1 MKEKLIS
8 YVNLLFAGTADCDDI
23 RQEILQ
29 NTLDRY
35 DDLLD
40 QGKTP
45 EAAYRLAIGGIGD
58 INELLGQEPPAP
70 ETPTR
75 RDTPGKKGMR
85 AVAVALY
92 ILCPLPLLALADSGL
107 EIYGLCGLLTFVA
120 VATALMMLGSPG
132 KGSEIREER
141 PMSPREERPMSP
153 RQERPMS
160 PRQDLWRGVRS
171 LASVVTVAVYLGVSF
186 LTRAWYIT
194 WLIFPIAAALEGIIK
209 AILDLREE
217 VSHEN

>member
-75 RDTPGKKGMR
+75 RVTPGKKGMR

-141 PMSPREERPMSP
+141 PMSPR
-153 RQERPMS
+153 
-160 PRQDLWRGVRS
+160 QDLWRGVRS

-186 LTRAWYIT
+186 LTWAWYIT

>member
-141 PMSPREERPMSP
+141 PMSPR
-153 RQERPMS
+153 
-160 PRQDLWRGVRS
+160 QDLWRGVRS

>member
-8 YVNLLFAGTADCDDI
+8 YVNLLFAGNADCDDI

-132 KGSEIREER
+132 KGGETREE
-141 PMSPREERPMSP
+141 
-153 RQERPMS
+153 ERPMS
-160 PRQDLWRGVRS
+160 PRQDLWRGIRCLIS
-171 LASVVTVAVYLGVSF
+171 LLTVAVYLGVSF

-194 WLIFPIAAALEGIIK
+194 WLIFPIAAALEGLIK
-209 AILDLREE
+209 AIVDLREE
-217 VSHEN
+217 VSREN

>member
-141 PMSPREERPMSP
+141 PMSPR
-153 RQERPMS
+153 
-160 PRQDLWRGVRS
+160 QDLWRGVRS
-171 LASVVTVAVYLGVSF
+171 LASVVTVAVYLWVSF

>member
-8 YVNLLFAGTADCDDI
+8 YVNLLFAGNADCDDI

-132 KGSEIREER
+132 KGGETREE
-141 PMSPREERPMSP
+141 
-153 RQERPMS
+153 ERPMS
-160 PRQDLWRGVRS
+160 PRQDLWRGIRCLIS
-171 LASVVTVAVYLGVSF
+171 LLTVAVYLGVSF

-209 AILDLREE
+209 AIVDLREE
-217 VSHEN
+217 VSREN